1 MIHMFKFNSQ
11 SASAKKKQHHNQRF
25 TNIMEWRERKIISK
39 SMFGFEVGRRDK
51 ILEADWGSG
60 WRLASEVRLADQAA
74 SGGGDWRRSL
84 ILGVSHRLTW
94 LISWCGTM
102 AARWVSHGWPT
113 AVAAAWLAVAAL
125 VEWVTHRY
133 SLLYSLGLSLSRLS
147 PPLLRIFV

>member
-1 MIHMFKFNSQ
+1 
-11 SASAKKKQHHNQRF
+11 
-25 TNIMEWRERKIISK
+25 MEWRERKIISK

-147 PPLLRIFV
+147 PPLLRIFVSIKFHSGCTNAK

>member
-11 SASAKKKQHHNQRF
+11 SPIIKDSQ
-25 TNIMEWRERKIISK
+25 TLWSGERKIISK
-39 SMFGFEVGRRDK
+39 SMFSFEVGRRDE

-60 WRLASEVRLADQAA
+60 WRLASEVGLADQAA

-84 ILGVSHRLTW
+84 ILGVSHCPHLV
-94 LISWCGTM
+94 ISWCGTM

-113 AVAAAWLAVAAL
+113 AVATAWLAAAVL

-133 SLLYSLGLSLSRLS
+133 SLLYSLSLSLSTFS
-147 PPLLRIFV
+147 VSSSNFCVN